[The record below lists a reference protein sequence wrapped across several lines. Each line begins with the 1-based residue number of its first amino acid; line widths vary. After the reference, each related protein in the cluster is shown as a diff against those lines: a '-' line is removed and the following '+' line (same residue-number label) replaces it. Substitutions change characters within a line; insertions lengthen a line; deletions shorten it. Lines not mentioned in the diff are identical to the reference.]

1 MNVQVVRGKV
11 TDENNLALPGATVLL
26 KGTSYGVV
34 TDSHGKFTMEVLE
47 RDTVT
52 LLVSFVGMETRL
64 VNLKKGQTEILVS
77 LEPDI
82 KEMKE
87 VVVTGY
93 GNVRKTS
100 FTGNSVTVTKDEL
113 MSVSKSNVIKAL
125 QTFDPS
131 FRIQTNNDWGS
142 DPNALP
148 EMYVRGRSGISGVK

>member
-1 MNVQVVRGKV
+1 
-11 TDENNLALPGATVLL
+11 L

-125 QTFDPS
+125 QTFRS
-131 FRIQTNNDWGS
+131 FIPYSNQ
-142 DPNALP
+142 
-148 EMYVRGRSGISGVK
+148 